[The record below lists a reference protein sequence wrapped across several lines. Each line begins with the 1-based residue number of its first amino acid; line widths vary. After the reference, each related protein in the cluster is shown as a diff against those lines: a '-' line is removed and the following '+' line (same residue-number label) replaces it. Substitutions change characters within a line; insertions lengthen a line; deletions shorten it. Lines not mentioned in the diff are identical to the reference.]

1 MHQAITRVNDAG
13 VAADNFASTSQAAPY
28 RVKPPFLSA
37 NFLRISLPFTVILL
51 VMLVLSLVCM
61 EILSAARAYVG
72 GEGLWSK
79 AQKDAVASLAR
90 YARTRDGTE
99 YGRFRESLA
108 VPLGDRVARQAMQAE
123 PFDRR
128 SAVEGFVRG
137 GNHPDDI
144 GRMIWLF
151 RTFGDLESMHKV
163 IAVWTEGDERI
174 AQLDDLGRRLD
185 DRIRAG
191 DGLAVVQ
198 PLLDEVDRLNL
209 DLRPL
214 EDEFS
219 ARLGA
224 ISRQVTAVLFTA
236 LTILGA
242 TLLAGAAFISRSML
256 RRTEAA
262 EAALRA
268 SEASVHAEQER
279 AHVTLGSIH
288 DGVISTDA
296 RGCVTYLNPAAA
308 SITGWTSEAAS
319 GQPLYL
325 VFRLIT
331 ASDLEPVATEV
342 GRLLSDRNARE
353 SLRDAT
359 LVRKDDS
366 RVAIDASLAPICDRY
381 GAVIG
386 VVAAFRDVSQE
397 RELSMRLL
405 HQATHDALTGLV
417 NRREFEHR
425 VRAALE
431 EAAATQRQFC
441 VLYVDLDQFKVVN
454 DTSGHPAGDQLICQ
468 ISELMSSALRGSDTL
483 ARLGGDEFGVLLV
496 DCPLAPALAI
506 AEKLRKRIGELRFAW
521 RDRSYVIGA
530 SIGAVTLDAT
540 FRSEAE
546 VLSAADTACYLAKDD
561 GRNRVKVYQPDD
573 HQLRVRTGELEWVT
587 RVASALDEN
596 RLVLFAQEISPLRA
610 GLPGGR
616 FEVLLRLMNEA
627 GDLVSPMAFIP
638 AAERYGMMA
647 KLDCWVIDR
656 AIAALG
662 ARRAAGSSM
671 PLLVVNLCGAS
682 IVDPA
687 FLDYVRDRLAVAN
700 VPADRLGFE
709 LTESAAI
716 TNLGAAARMLR
727 ELHNLGCTLGLDD
740 FGSGMSSFGYLRGL
754 PVDFVKIDGH
764 FVREMHLDPVD
775 RAMVSAIHTVG
786 HVMGLTTIAEW
797 VEHEA
802 ARDLLESIGVDYVQG
817 YAVAAPMP
825 LESAL
830 KSMDKGYATP
840 REGKPVVRLVR
851 RAND

>member
-1 MHQAITRVNDAG
+1 
-13 VAADNFASTSQAAPY
+13 
-28 RVKPPFLSA
+28 VKTPFLSA
-37 NFLRISLPFTVILL
+37 KFLRISLPFAVILL
-51 VMLVLSLVCM
+51 VMLVLSIVCM

-79 AQKDAVASLAR
+79 AQKDAVTHLTR
-90 YARTRDGTE
+90 YARTRDADD
-99 YGRFRESLA
+99 YRRFRDALA
-108 VPLGDRVARQAMQAE
+108 IPLGDRTARRAMQTE

-128 SAVEGFVRG
+128 SAVEGFIRG
-137 GNHPDDI
+137 GNHPDDVS
-144 GRMIWLF
+144 RMIWLF
-151 RTFGDLESMHKV
+151 RTFGELELMNRA
-163 IAVWTEGDERI
+163 IAVWRAGDERI
-174 AQLDDLGRRLD
+174 LQLDDVGRRID
-185 DRIRAG
+185 ARIRAG
-191 DGLAVVQ
+191 GQPPALL
-198 PLLDEVDRLNL
+198 PLLDEVDRLNRE
-209 DLRPL
+209 LRPL

-224 ISRQVTAVLFTA
+224 ISRQVTAVLLVLLTA
-236 LTILGA
+236 MAA
-242 TLLAGAAFISRSML
+242 TLLAAAMLISRTML
-256 RRTEAA
+256 RRTETA

-268 SEASVHAEQER
+268 SEASMHAERDR

-296 RGCVTYLNPAAA
+296 RGCVTYMNPAALQ
-308 SITGWTSEAAS
+308 ITGWTLEAAL
-319 GQPLYL
+319 GRPLHN
-325 VFRLIT
+325 VFRVVEEN
-331 ASDLEPVATEV
+331 DDEPVRDAV
-342 GRLLSDRNARE
+342 ALLLSDPRA
-353 SLRDAT
+353 SAPIRDAV
-359 LVRKDDS
+359 LVRSDNS
-366 RVAIDASLAPICDRY
+366 RVAADASLAPICDRL

-431 EAAATQRQFC
+431 EAAARQRQFS
-441 VLYVDLDQFKVVN
+441 VLYVDLDQFKIVN

-468 ISELMSSALRGSDTL
+468 ISELMSGALRGSDTL

-521 RDRSYVIGA
+521 RDRSYVVGA

-540 FRSEAE
+540 FRNEAE
-546 VLSAADTACYLAKDD
+546 VLSAADSACYLAKES

-573 HQLRVRTGELEWVT
+573 HQLRIRTGELEWVT
-587 RVASALDEN
+587 RVASALDDN
-596 RLVLFAQEISPLRA
+596 RLVLFAQEIRPLRP
-610 GLPGGR
+610 GLGDAR
-616 FEVLLRLMNEA
+616 FEVLLRLVNEA

-647 KLDCWVIDR
+647 KLDLWVIDR
-656 AIAALG
+656 ALAELG
-662 ARRAAGSSM
+662 ARQRAGM
-671 PLLVVNLCGAS
+671 KLPVLLVNICGAS
-682 IVDPA
+682 IADPSLLA
-687 FLDYVRDRLAVAN
+687 YVRDRLAAAN

-709 LTESAAI
+709 LTETAAI

-727 ELHNLGCTLGLDD
+727 ELRNLGCTIGLDD
-740 FGSGMSSFGYLRGL
+740 FGSGMSSFGYLRSL

-802 ARDLLESIGVDYVQG
+802 AQDLLAAIGVDFVQG
-817 YAVAAPMP
+817 YAVSSPVRLSNALQRMDQERDARVESKP
-825 LESAL
+825 L
-830 KSMDKGYATP
+830 
-840 REGKPVVRLVR
+840 VRLVR
-851 RAND
+851 RANDVS

>member
-1 MHQAITRVNDAG
+1 MK
-13 VAADNFASTSQAAPY
+13 S
-28 RVKPPFLSA
+28 PFLSA
-37 NFLRISLPFTVILL
+37 KFVRVSLPFTVILL
-51 VMLVLSLVCM
+51 VMLVLSVVCM

-72 GEGLWSK
+72 GEGMWSK
-79 AQKDAVASLAR
+79 AQKDAVSHLAR
-90 YARTRDGTE
+90 YARTRDGDE
-99 YGRFRESLA
+99 YRRFREALA
-108 VPLGDRVARQAMQAE
+108 IPLGDRRARLAMQSE
-123 PFDRR
+123 PFNR
-128 SAVEGFVRG
+128 SDAVAGLISG
-137 GNHPDDI
+137 GNHPDDV

-151 RTFGDLESMHKV
+151 RTFGDLELMRAV
-163 IAVWTEGDERI
+163 IAVWTAGDLRI
-174 AQLDDLGRRLD
+174 AQLDDVGRRID
-185 DRIRAG
+185 ARIRAG
-191 DGLAVVQ
+191 AGPRELM
-198 PLLDEVDRLNL
+198 PLLDDVDRINQE
-209 DLRPL
+209 LRPL

-224 ISRQVTAVLFTA
+224 ISRKVTVALLLL

-242 TLLAGAAFISRSML
+242 TMLGVATLISRSMM

-262 EAALRA
+262 EAAMLA
-268 SEASVHAEQER
+268 SEASRHAEQER

-296 RGCVTYLNPAAA
+296 RGCVTYLNPSAEQ
-308 SITGWTSEAAS
+308 ITGWSLDAAL
-319 GQPLYL
+319 GAPLAAI
-325 VFRLIT
+325 FRVV
-331 ASDLEPVATEV
+331 DQQDREPVATV
-342 GRLLSDRNARE
+342 VARLLSDNSARE
-353 SLRDAT
+353 SIRDAV

-366 RVAIDASLAPICDRY
+366 HVAADASLAPICDHH
-381 GAVIG
+381 GAVTG

-397 RELSMRLL
+397 RELSMRLM

-431 EAAATQRQFC
+431 EAAAQQRQFS

-468 ISELMSSALRGSDTL
+468 LSELMSSALRGSDTL

-496 DCPLAPALAI
+496 DCALAPALVI
-506 AEKLRKRIGELRFAW
+506 AEKLRKRIGEMRFAW
-521 RDRSYVIGA
+521 RDRSYVIGC
-530 SIGAVTLDAT
+530 SIGAVTLDSS
-540 FRSEAE
+540 FRNEAE
-546 VLSAADTACYLAKDD
+546 VLSAADSACYLAKDS

-573 HQLRVRTGELEWVT
+573 HQLRVRTGELEWVS
-587 RVASALDEN
+587 RVTSALDEN
-596 RLVLFAQEISPLRA
+596 RLVLYGQEIRPLRP
-610 GLPGGR
+610 GLGGSR
-616 FEVLLRLMNEA
+616 FEVLLRLVNES

-647 KLDCWVIDR
+647 KLDLWVIER
-656 AIAALG
+656 AIGELAL
-662 ARRAAGSSM
+662 RQRAGLSL
-671 PLLVVNLCGAS
+671 PLLVVNICGAS
-682 IVDPA
+682 VVDPGFLA
-687 FLDYVRDRLAVAN
+687 FVREKLAAAN

-709 LTESAAI
+709 LTETAAI

-740 FGSGMSSFGYLRGL
+740 FGSGMSSFGYLRSL

-802 ARDLLESIGVDYVQG
+802 ARDLLAAIGVDFVQG
-817 YAVAAPMP
+817 YAVASPMP
-825 LESAL
+825 IA
-830 KSMDKGYATP
+830 YAMERVDHERAARRSETRP
-840 REGKPVVRLVR
+840 IVRLVR
-851 RAND
+851 RTNDVG